1 MLEVYAKEFVG
12 IGTYLKKRGMERNGY
27 IRIEKNNL
35 EELLNKNAF
44 DTSENKLRLWKS
56 MKWIDTEDRRVTKR
70 AYDKESHSYKPYVLM
85 DAEILKKM
93 SQVVRK

>member
-1 MLEVYAKEFVG
+1 MLEVYAQEFVG
-12 IGTYLKKRGMERNGY
+12 VGKYLQKKGKERNGY
-27 IRIEKNNL
+27 IRIEKNDL
-35 EELLNKNAF
+35 EQLLNKNAF

-85 DAEILKKM
+85 DVEILKKM
-93 SQVVRK
+93 SQMVKK